1 MMRKN
6 LFNKQL
12 ILGILFLFPLIYNAQ
27 EGTKQVSP
35 VSTELSGL
43 FCHPFSNYGSYYD
56 APDDNSIHFVID
68 DYTTER
74 FYFGFS
80 WLEYASAG
88 GSTTVLNYT
97 TQNSYMWYRILDS
110 GGAVVA
116 GPILLD
122 RSTSGTRPGQILT
135 YANAIAGPVIGTYNA
150 GGYNPVTFTP
160 TKNDTYTIEYW
171 RGTSTTNSTI
181 NSSNT
186 AYTVSP
192 LFDFTVAKT
201 ITPGTNYEFK
211 PGRVFA
217 TKWGLV
223 TTRANGS
230 NQYYTNIDAH
240 GSPTF
245 HVYTDQNNVLKLE
258 FPDIQPLAYF
268 VGANGYGVTNTNN
281 FPVDRRSINV
291 GATAPNIPGGFN
303 VFLSTPDPVIFPY
316 NTTVG
321 TPPSFAASLIT
332 PVGACNT
339 APYNI
344 NFTTTEPGDYRIIIK
359 GTGYTDRILYFY
371 DLAPGNYSMEWDGKD
386 GTSPT
391 ALLFSTSAILSF
403 EITALA
409 DRFNI
414 PLFDAERNAG
424 GIKVTTIAPVG
435 MTASNL
441 FWDDSVLG
449 PFNTGTQDGNN
460 TGAGIDNSTIGTASP
475 THEWTVGTGTNYYTY
490 YGNARLINSWG
501 YLYYQQATAS
511 SSIACSD
518 LTITKTVNNPTPNIG
533 SNVIFTITASNLV
546 VGSTASGVVVNDVL
560 PAGYTF
566 VSATPHSGTT
576 FTNPNWNVGTLTN
589 GTNKTLTITATV
601 NPDYHYTNVANI
613 STVNFETNY
622 NNNAAY
628 VSVTP
633 NAMPEITV
641 SNLCPDPNI
650 DVTPPKGVQLNDLH
664 FGTVPPDASLVWF
677 NNNTHTGSPLGNTF
691 VTVSGSYY
699 AFYYDSVNNCY
710 SPVSAKVNVLI
721 LDCKCRRSPATGT
734 PDGYTKVGITTQA
747 TKTENWP
754 ENVANGFIAMEST
767 NKGFVITRTTSASI
781 TTPVIGMLI
790 YDTGDNCFKL
800 YNGTTWHCITQTCN
814 E

>member
-1 MMRKN
+1 MRKI
-6 LFNKQL
+6 LFNKQI
-12 ILGILFLFPLIYNAQ
+12 ILGILLLFPLIYNAQ
-27 EGTKQVSP
+27 EGTKQISP
-35 VSTELSGL
+35 ISTQLSGL
-43 FCHPFSNYGSYYD
+43 MYGPALNYGSYLN
-56 APDDNSIHFVID
+56 APDDNSVQFVID

-80 WLEYASAG
+80 WLEYANTG
-88 GSTTVLNYT
+88 GATTVLNYT
-97 TQNSYMWYRILDS
+97 TRNSFMWYRILDS
-110 GGAVVA
+110 GGAVMT
-116 GPILLD
+116 GPTLLNRD
-122 RSTSGTRPGQILT
+122 ATGTRPGQILN
-135 YANAIAGPVIGTYNA
+135 YANAIAGPVIGTFNT
-150 GGYNPVTFTP
+150 GGYNPVTFIP

-171 RGTSTTNSTI
+171 RGTSTTNSAMT
-181 NSSNT
+181 T
-186 AYTVSP
+186 TQAVSP

-201 ITPGTNYEFK
+201 ITPNTNYEFK

-217 TKWGLV
+217 TKWGLA

-230 NQYYTNIDAH
+230 GQYFTDIDAH
-240 GSPTF
+240 GSPSF

-258 FPDIQPLAYF
+258 FPDFQPLGYTI
-268 VGANGYGVTNTNN
+268 GANNYGVTNTSN
-281 FPVDRRSINV
+281 FPVDRRSVNV
-291 GATAPNIPGGFN
+291 GATAPDLPGGFN
-303 VFLSTPDPVIFPY
+303 VFLNAPDPAIFPY
-316 NTTVG
+316 NTISS

-339 APYNI
+339 PPYNI

-359 GTGYTDRILYFY
+359 GAGYTDRILYFY
-371 DLAPGNYSMEWDGKD
+371 DLDVGNYTMEWDGRD
-386 GTSPT
+386 GTLPT
-391 ALLFSTSAILSF
+391 GTLFSTAAILSF
-403 EITALA
+403 ELTALA
-409 DRFNI
+409 DRFNV
-414 PLFDAERNAG
+414 PLFDVERNAG
-424 GIKVTTIAPVG
+424 GTKVTTIAPSG

-441 FWDDSVLG
+441 FWDDSTLT
-449 PFNTGTQDGNN
+449 PFNTTSNDGNS
-460 TGAGIDNSTIGTASP
+460 TGAGINNSTIGTASP
-475 THEWTVGTGTNYYTY
+475 AHTWTVGAVPNYHTFF
-490 YGNARLINSWG
+490 GNARTINTWG
-501 YLYYQQATAS
+501 YLYYQQANAS

-518 LTITKTVNNPTPNIG
+518 LTITKTVNNSTPNIA
-533 SNVIFTITASNLV
+533 SNVTFTITAINLV
-546 VGSTASGVVVNDVL
+546 AGSTASGVVVNDVL

-566 VSATPHSGTT
+566 VSASPHSGTT
-576 FTNPNWNVGTLTN
+576 FINPNWNVGTLTA

-601 NPDYHYTNVANI
+601 NPDYHYTNVATI

-641 SNLCPDPNI
+641 TNICPDPDI
-650 DVTPPKGVQLNDLH
+650 DVTPPKGVQLNNYH

-710 SPVSAKVNVLI
+710 SPASAKVNVI
-721 LDCKCRRSPATGT
+721 IQDCKCRRSPAPGT

-747 TKTENWP
+747 TKTANWP

-781 TTPVIGMLI
+781 TSPVIGMLI

-800 YNGTTWHCITQTCN
+800 YNGTTWHCIAQTCN